1 MAGFLV
7 FGPQFWYILDMSDP
21 FAAYKQATDA
31 MARQATQQF
40 AAQQEQVVASAPKPK
55 PKRTKG
61 VPISELQTDEKIIKV
76 RDFLMATLDST
87 NEEGDPDLH
96 KMVYNGTYNMGAAAI
111 EMAGLVMQEKLR
123 LESMQKM
130 LREKKAR
137 TLERMRN
144 TRIGWSPT
152 NSEINTLVEG
162 NTETN
167 IDGDTDELRALDKY
181 SVSKLQSMVDRQ
193 QEYIDFLKAGQ
204 EQIRY
209 YPSNAKA
216 LTAVYQ
222 FGVEIGKIIPD
233 ENEWKKYRKKSG

>member
-1 MAGFLV
+1 MKNTSISYSNLEEYSDILAQNAKKACKNLRTLSAEKRSAVLNLV
-7 FGPQFWYILDMSDP
+7 
-21 FAAYKQATDA
+21 A
-31 MARQATQQF
+31 
-40 AAQQEQVVASAPKPK
+40 
-55 PKRTKG
+55 
-61 VPISELQTDEKIIKV
+61 
-76 RDFLMATLDST
+76 
-87 NEEGDPDLH
+87 
-96 KMVYNGTYNMGAAAI
+96 
-111 EMAGLVMQEKLR
+111 
-123 LESMQKM
+123 KM

-233 ENEWKKYRKKSG
+233 ENEWNKYRKKSG